1 MVSANTLE
9 SLPVAEEQGCRR
21 VPMGPGVVVGLQGSA
36 VSCLPLQRL
45 GVRARITSAVA
56 AVEVMQTFTNSLQ
69 EPIEAVYLFPLA
81 TTATVVRFRMQA
93 GARMLEGQIQEREAA
108 RQAYQKATRA
118 VFLGPLLEKEREN
131 LFSVSI
137 GVLKPGEQVNV
148 ELAYAEQVAVQG
160 PDFQFRFP
168 LLLTS
173 RLLPGAS
180 VTEPPE
186 DPPQLA
192 PGLVPSTSLT
202 MQVHLETGG
211 LPPQKL
217 ACSQPAACQRLPNND
232 LTVELVKGAELQA
245 RDFVLSYRTVGER
258 GPQTALRH
266 GPKHFL
272 LNIYPPA
279 TRPRGGQPRDLIVLL
294 DVSDHTQPARL
305 QCARAIIGKV
315 LESLQQGERFALV
328 GFNHDLTGYK
338 QGIFCAAEEVN
349 DGLQWLSQIRCNGRA
364 DLTVLLERV
373 LTIQPEPGRALS
385 VLLLTAGHV
394 GNEPQLYQMLSNQP
408 TAIRFFSVGVDIGV
422 NDAFLRRVA
431 GSTRGTCYTM
441 CPDENPDPIS
451 QRLIE
456 ETRQPLISEL
466 GLGDQGLGFLPEQV
480 VPTILPGLSGLR
492 PALVMGAKNGNGSL
506 EVRGKVFTGQPWNE
520 SLQPVPV
527 NNPYLGVVWAQQ
539 RVLELQDE
547 LRLISGPRA
556 SRMRQTVVELSQ
568 EFRLWTDS
576 TAFVLLDTQPT
587 GQARGTIQPTIFA
600 SDWREETQLDSPAA
614 VTTERPRL
622 SNRLSMMTPTAA
634 APVAEAPEAKAA
646 ETSEEPPRIRAGLVR
661 TGFGGKESKV
671 SLKEAA
677 SGKESAALRPKG
689 KLLSVKGA
697 KDSPGG
703 KPQMG
708 GGKPMLGGVK
718 PLLKGREERAKASEG
733 GVATI
738 EAPAS
743 AEPAPGPQPPPFPSN
758 GPSEPV
764 APPPPPPAPPAAPP
778 PPPAPAAAPA
788 PPPAAAPAP
797 AAAPPPPGPA
807 ATGASSGEVNHE
819 QVARDLLKSNEQ
831 YRALMMDE
839 MRKLYGVL
847 ARAAQGAP
855 DPNLPAMFI
864 HVVNRI
870 APAVSR
876 SQVLNDVFNLGKET
890 HQALLANDAQGIPK
904 AQQWVQKFA
913 ALF

>member
-1 MVSANTLE
+1 MTVSANTLE
-9 SLPVAEEQGCRR
+9 LLSLAEEQSPRR
-21 VPMGPGVVVGLQGSA
+21 VPMGPGVVVGLQGNS
-36 VSCLPLQRL
+36 VTCLPLQRL

-56 AVEVMQTFTNSLQ
+56 AVEVMETFTNSLQ
-69 EPIEAVYLFPLA
+69 EPIEAVFLFPL
-81 TTATVVRFRMQA
+81 TTAATVVRFRMQA
-93 GARMLEGQIQEREAA
+93 GARMLEGQIQDKEAA
-108 RQAYQKATRA
+108 KQAYEKAARA
-118 VFLGPLLEKEREN
+118 VFLGPLLEKERDN
-131 LFSVSI
+131 LFSVNI
-137 GVLKPGEQVNV
+137 GILKPGEQVNV
-148 ELAYAEQVAVQG
+148 ELAYAEQVAVLG

-173 RLLPGAS
+173 RLMPGAS
-180 VTEPPE
+180 VEQPPE
-186 DPPQLA
+186 GPPELA
-192 PGLVPSTSLT
+192 PGLSPSASLT
-202 MQVHLETGG
+202 IQVHLETGG

-232 LTVELVKGAELQA
+232 LTVELAKGAELQL

-279 TRPRGGQPRDLIVLL
+279 ARPRGGQPRDLIMLL

-305 QCARAIIGKV
+305 QCARAIIGKT

-338 QGIFCAAEEVN
+338 QGIFCPAEEVQE
-349 DGLQWLSQIRCNGRA
+349 GIQWLSQIRCSGRA

-385 VLLLTAGHV
+385 VILFTAGHV
-394 GNEPQLYQMLSNQP
+394 GNEPVLYQMLVNHP

-431 GSTRGTCYTM
+431 GSTRGTCFVM
-441 CPDENPDPIS
+441 CPDDNPEPVS

-466 GLGDQGLGFLPEQV
+466 ALGDQGLGFLPEQV
-480 VPTILPGLSGLR
+480 APTILPGLSGMR
-492 PALVMGAKNGNGSL
+492 PAVVMGAKNGNGAL

-520 SLQPVPV
+520 ALQPVPV

-547 LRLISGPRA
+547 LRLITGPRA

-587 GQARGTIQPTIFA
+587 GQSRGTIQPTIFA
-600 SDWREETQLDSPAA
+600 SDWRDESQLDTPAA
-614 VTTERPRL
+614 VATERPRL
-622 SNRLSMMTPTAA
+622 SNRMSMITPTAGG
-634 APVAEAPEAKAA
+634 PTQEPTAEAKA

-671 SLKEAA
+671 SLKESAT
-677 SGKESAALRPKG
+677 GKEAGALRPKG

-697 KDSPGG
+697 VKEGAKGGG
-703 KPQMG
+703 KPQLGGKPTLG
-708 GGKPMLGGVK
+708 GGKP
-718 PLLKGREERAKASEG
+718 LLRPREEKGKSGEG
-733 GVATI
+733 AVATM
-738 EAPAS
+738 EAPA
-743 AEPAPGPQPPPFPSN
+743 APAVESIPEPPPFPHN
-758 GPSEPV
+758 GPGE
-764 APPPPPPAPPAAPP
+764 AAAPPAPAEPAAPAP
-778 PPPAPAAAPA
+778 PAAAPA
-788 PPPAAAPAP
+788 PPPPPPP

-807 ATGASSGEVNHE
+807 ATGASSGEVDHDKI
-819 QVARDLLKSNEQ
+819 ARDLLKSNEQ

-839 MRKLYGVL
+839 VRKLYGVL
-847 ARAAQGAP
+847 AQSAAGTP
-855 DPNLPAMFI
+855 NPNLPAMFI

-876 SQVLNDVFNLGKET
+876 STVLKDVFDLGSET
-890 HQALLANDAQGIPK
+890 HQALLAADPQGVQK